1 MKAYQVRCTMI
12 DNVWTKIEAEHPDDS
27 ACIYADEYGLSEGD
41 LVTVR
46 GVGVYQIYEETV
58 YQALRIKK

>member
-1 MKAYQVRCTMI
+1 
-12 DNVWTKIEAEHPDDS
+12 
-27 ACIYADEYGLSEGD
+27 EYGLAEGD

-46 GVGVYQIYEETV
+46 GVGVYQIYEETI